1 MNKKLLALF
10 LACFLPVALLAG
22 SGDVNGD
29 GKIDE
34 KDINLIAEYIMG
46 KSPANFNKDEADV
59 NNDTEIDVG
68 KRITTIEY
76 DYPNFHLSM
85 DCFLAY
91 VTEGNL
97 VLKEHEAAKWLSLDE
112 IDSVD
117 WLPADVEVVNKIRS
131 TCKYF
136 VL

>member
-34 KDINLIAEYIMG
+34 KDIKLIAEYIMG

-59 NNDTEIDVG
+59 NEDGIVNAID
-68 KRITTIEY
+68 I
-76 DYPNFHLSM
+76 
-85 DCFLAY
+85 
-91 VTEGNL
+91 
-97 VLKEHEAAKWLSLDE
+97 
-112 IDSVD
+112 
-117 WLPADVEVVNKIRS
+117 VEVVNKS
-131 TCKYF
+131 QKKSFT
-136 VL
+136 

>member
-46 KSPANFNKDEADV
+46 KSP
-59 NNDTEIDVG
+59 G
-68 KRITTIEY
+68 
-76 DYPNFHLSM
+76 
-85 DCFLAY
+85 
-91 VTEGNL
+91 
-97 VLKEHEAAKWLSLDE
+97 
-112 IDSVD
+112 
-117 WLPADVEVVNKIRS
+117 
-131 TCKYF
+131 
-136 VL
+136 

>member
-59 NNDTEIDVG
+59 NNDTEIDVADIVIVSNKILEQKNQMPQFDVSSTEISVTNTQEWPG
-68 KRITTIEY
+68 FFVYLWTSDEIRQDVDVEIEY
-76 DYPNFHLSM
+76 
-85 DCFLAY
+85 
-91 VTEGNL
+91 VT
-97 VLKEHEAAKWLSLDE
+97 
-112 IDSVD
+112 
-117 WLPADVEVVNKIRS
+117 PADG
-131 TCKYF
+131 
-136 VL
+136 